1 MSRFALAALGLI
13 VLVSISPAQT
23 PAAPAPVPPPAQA
36 TAPADNLPS
45 PPKDFNYAID
55 GRRDPFMALARPKV
69 GPILE
74 GDGLKRPSGPAGLL
88 VDEVTVRGI
97 VKSTGTFVAMVA
109 GPVTGQS
116 YTVKAGTKLFDGT
129 VQAITASEVVILQQV
144 TDPLSL
150 QKQREVRKR
159 LRTQE
164 EGK

>member
-1 MSRFALAALGLI
+1 MNRFALAALGVI
-13 VLVSISPAQT
+13 ALVSISPAQT
-23 PAAPAPVPPPAQA
+23 PAAPAPPPAQA
-36 TAPADNLPS
+36 AAPADNLPA
-45 PPKDFNYAID
+45 PPKDFSYAID
-55 GRRDPFMALARPKV
+55 GRRDPFMALARPKT

-74 GDGLKRPSGPAGLL
+74 GDGMKRPSGPAGLL
-88 VDEVTVRGI
+88 VDELTVRGI
-97 VKSTGTFVAMVA
+97 VKSTGSFVAMVA
-109 GPVTGQS
+109 GPVAGQS
-116 YTVKAGTKLFDGT
+116 YTVKAGTKLYDGT

>member
-1 MSRFALAALGLI
+1 MTRLALAALSLL
-13 VLVSISPAQT
+13 VLVPFAPAQT
-23 PAAPAPVPPPAQA
+23 PAAPAPAVPPPAA
-36 TAPADNLPS
+36 APADNLPA
-45 PPKDFNYAID
+45 PPKDFSYSID
-55 GRRDPFMALARPKV
+55 GRRDPFMALARAKT
-69 GPILE
+69 GPLLE
-74 GDGLKRPSGPAGLL
+74 TEGMKRPSGPAGLL
-88 VDEVTVRGI
+88 VDELSVRGI
-97 VKSTGTFVAMVA
+97 VKSAGSFVAMIA

-116 YTVKAGTKLFDGT
+116 YTVKAGAKLFDGT